1 MDAAVLSAIVP
12 ELAGLRVVEAGC
24 GTGKNTGW
32 LAERCL
38 WLAALDFSAGMMA
51 VARRKVQAGNVGWA
65 RCDLNRPW
73 PLVGESA
80 DLVMF
85 NLVLEH
91 VQRLEPVFAQAARV
105 LRVGGAMVL
114 SEFHAVRLAESL
126 MGPSMKGAQ
135 ITGEA
140 GEVLEF
146 VGSFR
151 HTAEEFEQA
160 AGAVGLRLVES
171 REWWE
176 EGDERP
182 LLLTMRF
189 EKG

>member
-151 HTAEEFEQA
+151 HAAGEYEQA

>member
-1 MDAAVLSAIVP
+1 MDAAVLGSIVP
-12 ELAGLRVVEAGC
+12 ALAGLRVVEAGC

-126 MGPSMKGAQ
+126 MGAQ

-151 HTAEEFEQA
+151 HAAGEYEQA